1 MSSTAPNSS
10 GRTDLPT
17 VETPRPTGPTFFAR
31 WRVRLGYPL
40 AIVVM
45 ILAHPDSRSIVVGG
59 LVGAVGLLIRAL
71 AAGHLHKQDML
82 TVSGPYA
89 HTRNPLYF
97 GSAILTLGAAVAMNS
112 WIAAALLCG
121 YFAVFYSVVMRKEEG
136 ELRFHHGAAFEE
148 YAKAVPL
155 FFPRLN
161 AAKLG
166 PGAAASFSFA
176 QYKKNREYRAAIG
189 FLLLLVLL
197 VIDWRVRFGG

>member
-1 MSSTAPNSS
+1 VSDPARNLEKPSE
-10 GRTDLPT
+10 PT
-17 VETPRPTGPTFFAR
+17 RPPIRATFFAR
-31 WRVRLGYPL
+31 WRVRVGYLL
-40 AIVVM
+40 AIVALL
-45 ILAHPDSRSIVVGG
+45 LAHPMPKSIAIGGVVGLIG
-59 LVGAVGLLIRAL
+59 LWVRGL
-71 AAGHLHKQDML
+71 AAGHLHKQETL

-112 WIAAALLCG
+112 WIAAVLLLA

-155 FFPRLN
+155 FFPRVT

-166 PGAAASFSFA
+166 LGVARTFSFA
-176 QYKKNREYRAAIG
+176 QYKKNREYRATIG

-197 VIDWRVRFGG
+197 VIEWRLRLGR

>member
-1 MSSTAPNSS
+1 VSDPARNLEKPSE
-10 GRTDLPT
+10 PT
-17 VETPRPTGPTFFAR
+17 RPPIRATFFAR
-31 WRVRLGYPL
+31 WRVRVGYLL
-40 AIVVM
+40 AIVVLV
-45 ILAHPDSRSIVVGG
+45 LAHPMPKSIAIGGVVGLIG
-59 LVGAVGLLIRAL
+59 LWVRGL
-71 AAGHLHKQDML
+71 AAGHLHKQETL

-112 WIAAALLCG
+112 WIAAVLLLA

-155 FFPRLN
+155 FFPRVT

-166 PGAAASFSFA
+166 LGVARTFSFA
-176 QYKKNREYRAAIG
+176 QYKKNREYRATIG

-197 VIDWRVRFGG
+197 VIEWRLRLGH

>member
-1 MSSTAPNSS
+1 VSEVAENLNKQSDLS
-10 GRTDLPT
+10 GRTI
-17 VETPRPTGPTFFAR
+17 RPTFFAR
-31 WRVRLGYPL
+31 WRVRVGYLL
-40 AIVVM
+40 AIVV
-45 ILAHPDSRSIVVGG
+45 ILLAHPTPQSIAIG
-59 LVGAVGLLIRAL
+59 GAVGLIGLWVRAL
-71 AAGHLHKQDML
+71 AAGHLHKQEML

-97 GSAILTLGAAVAMNS
+97 GSAILTVGAAVAMNS
-112 WIAAALLCG
+112 WIAAALLVG
-121 YFAVFYSVVMRKEEG
+121 YFALFYSVVMRKEEG

-155 FFPRLN
+155 FFPRLT

-166 PGAAASFSFA
+166 LGVARAFSFG

-197 VIDWRVRFGG
+197 VVEWRLRLVY

>member
-1 MSSTAPNSS
+1 VSEVAGNSDVRS
-10 GRTDLPT
+10 EPT
-17 VETPRPTGPTFFAR
+17 RPPIRATFFAR
-31 WRVRLGYPL
+31 WRVRVGYLL
-40 AIVVM
+40 AIVVLV
-45 ILAHPDSRSIVVGG
+45 LAHPTPESTAIG
-59 LVGAVGLLIRAL
+59 GAVGVIGLWVRAL
-71 AAGHLHKQDML
+71 AAGHLHKQEML

-97 GSAILTLGAAVAMNS
+97 GSAILTAGAAVAMNS
-112 WIAAALLCG
+112 WIAAVLLLG
-121 YFAVFYSVVMRKEEG
+121 YFALFYSVVMRKEEG

-155 FFPRLN
+155 FFPRVT

-166 PGAAASFSFA
+166 LGVERAFSFA

-197 VIDWRVRFGG
+197 VVEWRLRLIY

>member
-1 MSSTAPNSS
+1 VAGNLDKH
-10 GRTDLPT
+10 G
-17 VETPRPTGPTFFAR
+17 EQPRPPIRATFFAR
-31 WRVRLGYPL
+31 WRVRVGYL
-40 AIVVM
+40 LSIVVFF
-45 ILAHPDSRSIVVGG
+45 LAHPTPKTIAIGG
-59 LVGAVGLLIRAL
+59 FVGLIGLWVRGL
-71 AAGHLHKQDML
+71 AAGHLHKQEML

-97 GSAILTLGAAVAMNS
+97 GSAILTVGAAVAMNS
-112 WIAAALLCG
+112 WIAAVLLLA

-148 YAKAVPL
+148 YAKTVPL
-155 FFPRLN
+155 FFPRVT

-166 PGAAASFSFA
+166 LGVERAFSFA

-197 VIDWRVRFGG
+197 VIEWRLRLMNWG